1 MSMKNTHI
9 EHPEDSILNGD
20 LSVLDWFTAQGN
32 ISAKIDGAPAIVW
45 GRNPASGK
53 FFVGTKSVFNKVK
66 IKINESHEDI
76 DKNHDGNVAH
86 ILHECFEH
94 LPMTDRIYQGDFIG
108 YGGDSAYNPNTIC
121 YVFDDD
127 ITVNIIVAPHTIYH
141 SNSTLRDANAKP
153 LLTRLEGSDYCKFIQ
168 PIACMGS
175 LDDIN
180 DRISFAKQMAQLI
193 EFPDNKEVIRL
204 KKVLNDCIRQS
215 IEIDPYDFEYENE
228 FNIVS
233 FWLLVKTIKEDILN
247 LCYHR
252 NGPNAYLPIDDEV
265 EQIDAEGYV
274 IHNELG
280 SYKLIKRE
288 VFSCANFNLSKMI

>member
-1 MSMKNTHI
+1 MVKNLHL
-9 EHPEDSILNGD
+9 EHPEDCILTGD
-20 LSVLDWFTAQGN
+20 LTVLDALLLPQHV
-32 ISAKIDGAPAIVW
+32 SVKYDGAPAIVW
-45 GRNPASGK
+45 GRNPETGNQ
-53 FFVGTKSVFNKVK
+53 FVGTKSVFNKFK
-66 IKINESHEDI
+66 IKINESHADI
-76 DKNHDGNVAH
+76 DNNHEGNVAD
-86 ILHECFEH
+86 ILHHCFDN
-94 LPMTDRIYQGDFIG
+94 LPDTDDIIQGDFIG

-121 YVFDDD
+121 YVFADN
-127 ITVNIIVAPHTIYH
+127 ITENIIVAPHTIYY
-141 SNSTLRDANAKP
+141 SNTTLRDANAKP

-168 PIACMGS
+168 PIASMGS

-204 KKVLNDCIRQS
+204 KKVLNECIRQS

-228 FNIVS
+228 YNVIS

>member
-1 MSMKNTHI
+1 MVKNLHL
-9 EHPEDSILNGD
+9 EHPEDCILTGD
-20 LSVLDWFTAQGN
+20 LTVLDALLLPQN
-32 ISAKIDGAPAIVW
+32 VSVKYDGAPAIVW
-45 GRNPASGK
+45 GRNPETGNQ
-53 FFVGTKSVFNKVK
+53 FVGTKSVFNKFK
-66 IKINESHEDI
+66 IKINESHADI
-76 DKNHDGNVAH
+76 DNNHEGNVAD
-86 ILHECFEH
+86 ILHHCFDN
-94 LPMTDRIYQGDFIG
+94 LPDTDDIIQGDFIG

-121 YVFDDD
+121 YVFPDN
-127 ITVNIIVAPHTIYH
+127 ITENIIVAPHTIYY

-168 PIACMGS
+168 PIANIGA

-180 DRISFAKQMAQLI
+180 ERISFAKQMAQLI

-204 KKVLNDCIRQS
+204 KKVLNECIRQS

-228 FNIVS
+228 YNVIS

-252 NGPNAYLPIDDEV
+252 NGPNAYLPIDNEV

>member
-1 MSMKNTHI
+1 MVKNLHL
-9 EHPEDSILNGD
+9 EHPEDCILTGD
-20 LSVLDWFTAQGN
+20 LTVLDALLLPQHV
-32 ISAKIDGAPAIVW
+32 SVKYDGAPAIVW
-45 GRNPASGK
+45 GRNPETGNQ
-53 FFVGTKSVFNKVK
+53 FVGTKSVFNKFK
-66 IKINESHEDI
+66 IKINESHADI
-76 DKNHDGNVAH
+76 DNNHEGNVAD
-86 ILHECFEH
+86 ILHHCFDN
-94 LPMTDRIYQGDFIG
+94 LPDTDDIIQGDFIG

-153 LLTRLEGSDYCKFIQ
+153 LLIRLEGSDYCKFIQ

-252 NGPNAYLPIDDEV
+252 NGPNAYLPIDDEL